1 MSSTNSTAKQEPYVV
16 IELENLCQK
25 NTARPFKTALKQPK
39 QTDGKKPK
47 SPFAVW
53 FYVFKS
59 DLTPGK
65 TYWKIGKTGDYAT
78 YHSKNRYN
86 PTDVFDG
93 QFQVLHY
100 GHAFEIM
107 VKAYL
112 KSVACHPYKQ
122 SEWYADGEKPLK
134 RLQDA
139 LAANPVF
146 SDRELPIAM
155 VNVETFDKAYTC
167 GMKATVTDYLSAFR
181 VRYRNKLYK
190 LTEENVDVNVRA
202 MTMSKYA
209 VDAEVVAAPAVHVP
223 SLRSSTILS
232 DDEESEDDESNEQ
245 DDDDSSSGNSSDED

>member
-1 MSSTNSTAKQEPYVV
+1 MSATNSTAKQEPYVV

-25 NTARPFKTALKQPK
+25 NTARPFKTVLAQPK
-39 QTDGKKPK
+39 KIDGKKPK

-59 DLTPGK
+59 ELAAGT

-112 KSVACHPYKQ
+112 KSVACQPYKQ

-134 RLQDA
+134 RLRDA

-146 SDRELPIAM
+146 SDQELPIEM
-155 VNVETFDKAYTC
+155 VNVEVFDEAYTC
-167 GMKATVTDYLSAFR
+167 GMKATLTDYLSVFR

-202 MTMSKYA
+202 MTASKYA

-223 SLRSSTILS
+223 SLRSSTVLS
-232 DDEESEDDESNEQ
+232 DDEESEDDATKDAQ
-245 DDDDSSSGNSSDED
+245 DDSSSGNSSDED